1 MSVLLEPGTD
11 YTERLRRRVVKRVAK
26 DARRDRTERNRLEP
40 VLRDEV
46 EAGAVAAAQ
55 RTRVEDLAIGRS
67 RRDHAD
73 DVYKVGESQIMVR
86 RVRKNAQ
93 YTVYGTSSRDYAQRL
108 RLDSLADTGSAGR
121 LRE

>member
-93 YTVYGTSSRDYAQRL
+93 YTVYGTSS
-108 RLDSLADTGSAGR
+108 
-121 LRE
+121 